1 MQARLAEKDLAEE
14 LDRRREKEKND
25 AERMVSLVR
34 QNANLMEGT
43 ISLAKASKK
52 RERIYSGVA
61 GSGECGNGMKI

>member
-1 MQARLAEKDLAEE
+1 MAEKDLAEE

-43 ISLAKASKK
+43 ISLAKRK
-52 RERIYSGVA
+52 RVIEEADLFRGRRRR
-61 GSGECGNGMKI
+61 KW